1 MQAKYSRKILF
12 QQPRR
17 DNKISSL
24 YGNLIKCNFNSTV
37 LEGVHQMYL
46 VYSHCINN
54 ILGTREKMRKWD
66 CIFVNISRNCVVIFF
81 WLYKVIFQV
90 FNLGSGSEQRE
101 GRQQIFFQFWKSSG
115 ISKEDRNLPQ
125 GPHKHDLLFEL
136 IKHQIN
142 LATCKF
148 AKQKLA
154 LHNLSPS

>member
-1 MQAKYSRKILF
+1 
-12 QQPRR
+12 
-17 DNKISSL
+17 
-24 YGNLIKCNFNSTV
+24 
-37 LEGVHQMYL
+37 MYL

-54 ILGTREKMRKWD
+54 ILGTKEKMRKWD

-81 WLYKVIFQV
+81 GFTRLYFRFLIWG
-90 FNLGSGSEQRE
+90 LGVSRE
-101 GRQQIFFQFWKSSG
+101 KADRSFFSFGNPLGYQ
-115 ISKEDRNLPQ
+115 EDRNLLQ